1 MRLLPADRPT
11 RNRRRYLVTTIPSSE
26 RAARSSNGCAT
37 PAPRRFLRAPA
48 RTHSLQQALAVLG
61 EQQAA
66 DERLTLAGRV
76 LLLRPMGRT
85 SFAQLQDASGRLQIY
100 LRRDTVGTE
109 AYQLFRSTVDL
120 GDLIEVS
127 GSMFRTR
134 TGEPTLQ
141 VTAWRMVT
149 KALRPPPEKWHGL
162 TDVETRLRRRHVDI
176 LANRDTFDFV
186 EPTHPDRPGGPG
198 LLSRS

>member
-1 MRLLPADRPT
+1 MPA
-11 RNRRRYLVTTIPSSE
+11 
-26 RAARSSNGCAT
+26 AAAF
-37 PAPRRFLRAPA
+37 PARTG
-48 RTHSLQQALAVLG
+48 RTHSLQQALTILG

-76 LLLRPMGRT
+76 QLLRPMGRA
-85 SFAQLQDASGRLQIY
+85 SFAQLQDASGRVQIY

-109 AYQLFRSTVDL
+109 TYQLFRSTVDL

-141 VTAWRMVT
+141 VTAWRMMA
-149 KALRPPPEKWHGL
+149 KALAATTGEVARADRRGNTSPPPPRG
-162 TDVETRLRRRHVDI
+162 
-176 LANRDTFDFV
+176 
-186 EPTHPDRPGGPG
+186 HPRE
-198 LLSRS
+198 